1 MLDKLY
7 DISIFVTSWIGI
19 ILGIIFAVVIIIAI
33 IRYIIDRSDNV
44 KRLKKIEDNA
54 RMQEFDVVFM
64 KEGLI
69 KLRKDLNRFD
79 RSIFDC
85 RDIKE
90 ETKEFLWDGL
100 RPLYEHLHDIDESLE
115 RFEEV
120 ASDYYW
126 RTETIIVK
134 TKNDF

>member
-7 DISIFVTSWIGI
+7 DISIFITSWIGI

-33 IRYIIDRSDNV
+33 IRYVIDRSDNV

-69 KLRKDLNRFD
+69 KLRKDLKRFD

-100 RPLYEHLHDIDESLE
+100 GPLYEHLHDIDESLE

-126 RTETIIVK
+126 RTETIIAK